1 MKLTKKKILIIL
13 LLVILVVI
21 ASLTFW
27 IYKRPLSNTCEK
39 RDYFYT
45 NSTYQDLLDTPF
57 IRTCNQRDLHIENV
71 LFVNTYTNGIDEA
84 ELDVA
89 QLNQAS
95 EIQEQKII
103 KLPISLRSTN
113 SGAIKNSSYS
123 KLYMD
128 FELTEFEYWKT
139 SFTDLFNINY
149 KPNVKLT
156 NWKILELKQSE
167 ADESNL
173 TISDSEKQLVAER
186 SLDWLMTGGYQENQH
201 PIPSLY
207 LHNIED
213 GNFSIKI
220 QASLD
225 ETLLKDSISQYARI
239 SMVWN
244 MLKDR
249 DIVNKSLDFIK
260 TDYESISK
268 NQGENSIPVDCYD
281 VDTLIKNIKSCGSKC
296 SNVLDTA
303 FQNEIISLCE
313 SNNMYSKFVDKY
325 NEKISLSKDQRT
337 FTSIS
342 NISDVLDLN
351 EKDSLDTKKYNI
363 YEDKRFWQRSDFVK
377 DFVYWLYVHDE
388 GDNKVNIAYEAY
400 DELLSYFKARNFN
413 YYGICDVGNTAL
425 EIYKYTNDARL
436 KSDAEYIYQYGE
448 ILETNTFPT
457 GVKYMSGNVLRESL
471 SCSSFLLNYSEIFDN
486 KQAYSNAVA
495 IFKDRM
501 NRSWATPG
509 YPGGFGYDDEYKG
522 TKMENEIGGGFYDFL
537 VTDSGHTYRYD
548 FNNQSFI
555 LSLISRL

>member
-21 ASLTFW
+21 ASLAFW

-113 SGAIKNSSYS
+113 SGVIKNSSYS

-281 VDTLIKNIKSCGSKC
+281 VDILIKNIKSCGSKC

-537 VTDSGHTYRYD
+537 ITDSGHTYRYD